1 MLNRKEDLIDKKA
14 KGRILGKRV
23 IFYVLGI
30 LILALGVS
38 VSVSSN
44 LGVAPVSS
52 VAMVLSRILQV
63 ELGNMSIIVFAVYV
77 LIQILLLGKKFP
89 PVQLLQVVCAL
100 LFGKFVTLTSA
111 LISWW
116 KPGSY
121 PEQLLMILL
130 STVLISV
137 GIKLYLT
144 ANIVPQAAEGLVQT
158 IAAKGG
164 WKIPDVKN
172 VFDIT
177 SVAVALILSLVC
189 TGEVIGLR
197 EGTVIAALGVGRVMA
212 LLNHIDC
219 DRLRKFIFE
228 EQ

>member
-130 STVLISV
+130 STV